1 MDMKAVVLAAGKG
14 KRMKSSLEKVFHKVL
29 GFAMVE
35 RIFKSLR
42 DAEVDEVIGVFSP
55 RGKELVSSLRYK
67 PDIVVVQDTPLGTGD
82 ALKRAYD
89 YLDSVVIVLP
99 GDMPLI
105 TADEIR
111 RVLEKG
117 KNYDAMVVA
126 MELDEPGYYGRI
138 VLDDKGNL
146 KSIVEY
152 TDATDEEKKIK
163 LVNTGVYVFKGES
176 LKKYLDKLT
185 PANAQGEYYLTD
197 VFPMMIADGYSVGVF
212 ITDDAKQYIG
222 VNNRYMLSVAEDIAR
237 KRYLKK
243 LMMDGVTIRMPET
256 VYIEETVVI
265 DNDVEI
271 LPYTVLKG
279 NTVIKTGSIIGPST
293 YIEDSTIEENCHI
306 QYSHLTEAYVGPDS
320 VVGPFGRLRPGA
332 HLERKVKIGNF
343 VEVKKSTLGEGTKAS
358 HLSYIGDATVGK
370 NVNIGAGT
378 ITCNYDGFSKNPTF
392 IEDDVFIGSD
402 SILVAPVRIG
412 KGAYTAAGSV
422 ITKDIPPGALGIG
435 RSRQVNKEG
444 WVSKYVAR
452 KKQEGGM
459 HGGSSK

>member
-1 MDMKAVVLAAGKG
+1 MKAVVLAAGKG

-29 GFAMVE
+29 GLSMVE
-35 RIFKSLR
+35 RIFKALKE
-42 DAEVDEVIGVFSP
+42 ANVDEIIGVFSP
-55 RGKELVSSLRYK
+55 KGKEMVSSLKYH
-67 PDIVVVQDTPLGTGD
+67 PDVVIVQDTPLGTGD

-89 YLDSVVIVLP
+89 YLDGVVIVLP

-105 TADEIR
+105 TADEIK
-111 RVLEKG
+111 RVVENG

-126 MELDEPGYYGRI
+126 MELDDPGYYGRI
-138 VLDDKGNL
+138 VLDDNSNL
-146 KSIVEY
+146 KAIVEY
-152 TDATDEEKKIK
+152 ADATEEEKQIK
-163 LVNTGVYVFKGES
+163 LVNTGVYVFNGNY
-176 LKKYLDKLT
+176 LKQYLDKLT

-197 VFPMMIADGYSVGVF
+197 VFPMMIADGYTVGVY
-212 ITDDAKQYIG
+212 ITDDAEQYIG
-222 VNNRYMLSVAEDIAR
+222 INNRYMLSVAEDIAR
-237 KRYLKK
+237 ERYLRK

-256 VYIEETVVI
+256 VYIEETVFI

-271 LPYTVLKG
+271 LPYSVLKG
-279 NTVIKTGSIIGPST
+279 ETVIKTGSIIGPST
-293 YIEDSTIEENCHI
+293 YIEDSTVEENCHI
-306 QYSHLTEAYVGPDS
+306 QYSHLTGAYVGPES
-320 VVGPFGRLRPGA
+320 VVGPFGRLRPGT

-422 ITKDIPPGALGIG
+422 ITQDVPAGALGIG

-444 WVSKYVAR
+444 WVSKYVDR

-459 HGGSSK
+459 QGGSSK